1 MFFFF
6 TLAIYMSYS
15 IDQFSKIT
23 GISKLV
29 LRTWENRYDYLKA
42 GRTQTK
48 LRYYSDELLVQAL
61 KTKFLIDSGYKISFI
76 SSKNDIDLDNLI
88 YELKSS
94 STSAS
99 FEYYINKMI
108 EAGVTYNTELFNKT
122 YDQCLI
128 DFNHIDFYIHVMLP
142 TFSKIGLLW
151 LTNRMNPAQE
161 HFLSEAFKQKIYSE
175 IDKITTNTNKKAT
188 WLLFLPPNEHHEI
201 GLLFS
206 RFLLLNSG
214 YNVIYLGANV
224 PLSSIQQVFKTIEIN
239 NILFFSIAN
248 YSKDNL
254 TDTIS
259 FLSKNLTLPNKY
271 IVTNA
276 QGKNKLFQKHN
287 ITLIDSIKKFIKLIS
302 K

>member
-1 MFFFF
+1 
-6 TLAIYMSYS
+6 MSYS

-23 GISKLV
+23 GINKLV
-29 LRTWENRYDYLKA
+29 LRTWENRYGYLMA
-42 GRTQTK
+42 NRTQTN
-48 LRYYSDELLVQAL
+48 LRYYSDDLLVQAL
-61 KTKFLIDSGYKISFI
+61 KTKYLIDSGYKISFI
-76 SSKNDIDLDNLI
+76 SSKNDIDLDNLVS
-88 YELKSS
+88 ELKSS
-94 STSAS
+94 SNSAS
-99 FEYYINKMI
+99 FDYYINKMI
-108 EAGVTYNTELFNKT
+108 EAGIKYNTDFFNKT

-128 DFNHIDFYIHVMLP
+128 EFNHIDFYIHVMLP

-175 IDKITTNTNKKAT
+175 IDKISNKSTNSDT
-188 WLLFLPPNEHHEI
+188 WMLFLPPNEHHEI

-206 RFLLLNSG
+206 RFLLLKNG

-224 PLSSIQQVFKTIEIN
+224 PLSSIQQVFSTIEIS

-254 TDTIS
+254 TDTVK
-259 FLSKNLTLPNKY
+259 FLDKNLTQTNKY

-276 QGKNKLFQKHN
+276 QGKNKLFQKHK
-287 ITLIDSIKKFIKLIS
+287 ITLIDDINKFIKLIS

>member
-1 MFFFF
+1 
-6 TLAIYMSYS
+6 MSYN

-23 GISKLV
+23 GINKLV
-29 LRTWENRYDYLKA
+29 LRTWENRYGYLMA
-42 GRTQTK
+42 NRTLTN
-48 LRYYSDELLVQAL
+48 LRYYSDDLLVQAL
-61 KTKFLIDSGYKISFI
+61 KTKYLIDSGYKISFI
-76 SSKNDIDLDNLI
+76 SSKNDIDLDNLVS
-88 YELKSS
+88 ELKSS
-94 STSAS
+94 SNSAS

-108 EAGVTYNTELFNKT
+108 EAGIKYNTELFNKI

-128 DFNHIDFYIHVMLP
+128 EFNHIDFYTHVMLP

-175 IDKITTNTNKKAT
+175 IDKISTNTTNRDT
-188 WLLFLPPNEHHEI
+188 WMLFLPPNEHHEI

-206 RFLLLNSG
+206 RFLLLKSG

-224 PLSSIQQVFKTIEIN
+224 PLSSIQQVSETIEIN

-259 FLSKNLTLPNKY
+259 FLAKNLTLPNKY

-276 QGKNKLFQKHN
+276 KGKSKLFQKHK
-287 ITLIDSIKKFIKLIS
+287 ITLIDDINKFIKLIS

>member
-1 MFFFF
+1 
-6 TLAIYMSYS
+6 MSYS

-23 GISKLV
+23 GINKLV
-29 LRTWENRYDYLKA
+29 LRTWENRYGYLMA
-42 GRTQTK
+42 NRTQTN
-48 LRYYSDELLVQAL
+48 LRYYSDDLLVQAL
-61 KTKFLIDSGYKISFI
+61 KTKYLIDTGYKISFI
-76 SSKNDIDLDNLI
+76 SSKNDIDLDNLVS
-88 YELKSS
+88 ELKSS
-94 STSAS
+94 SNSAS

-108 EAGVTYNTELFNKT
+108 EAGIKYNTELFNKI

-128 DFNHIDFYIHVMLP
+128 EFNHIDFYTHVMLP

-175 IDKITTNTNKKAT
+175 IDKISTNTTNRDT
-188 WLLFLPPNEHHEI
+188 WMLFLPPNEHHEI

-206 RFLLLNSG
+206 RFLLLKSG

-224 PLSSIQQVFKTIEIN
+224 PLSSIQQVFTTIEIS

-254 TDTIS
+254 TDTVK
-259 FLSKNLTLPNKY
+259 FLDKNLTQTNKY

-276 QGKNKLFQKHN
+276 QGKNKLFQKHK
-287 ITLIDSIKKFIKLIS
+287 ITLIDDINKFIKLIS